1 MKKKKEKIN
10 YKISEEK
17 KAELIDGL
25 QEFCKNDLD
34 VEIGNIGASS
44 LYDHIAEELGKII
57 YNKAIEDA
65 KEYYESRHNEID
77 IDSIMLLK

>member
-1 MKKKKEKIN
+1 MKKKKRIIDYN
-10 YKISEEK
+10 ISEEK
-17 KAELIDGL
+17 KTELIDGL

-34 VEIGNIGASS
+34 VEIGNIGAST
-44 LYDHIAEELGKII
+44 LYDHIAEEFGSII

>member
-1 MKKKKEKIN
+1 MKKKEIIDYN
-10 YKISEEK
+10 ISEEK
-17 KAELIDGL
+17 KTELIDGL
-25 QEFCKNDLD
+25 QDFCKNDLD
-34 VEIGNIGASS
+34 VEIGSIGASS
-44 LYDHIAEELGKII
+44 LFDHIAEDFGNVI

>member
-1 MKKKKEKIN
+1 MKKKKEIIN
-10 YKISEEK
+10 YNISEEK

-34 VEIGNIGASS
+34 VEIGNIGTSS
-44 LYDHIAEELGKII
+44 LYDHVTEEFGKVI

>member
-10 YKISEEK
+10 YNISEEN

-34 VEIGNIGASS
+34 VSIGSIGASS
-44 LYDHIAEELGKII
+44 LYDHITEEFGKVI

>member
-1 MKKKKEKIN
+1 MKKKELIEI
-10 YKISEEK
+10 KISEEK
-17 KAELIDGL
+17 KTELIDGL

-34 VEIGNIGASS
+34 VSIGSIGASS
-44 LYDHIAEELGKII
+44 LYDHITEEFGKVI